1 MLTIGVAAFLSP
13 SSEGIPLP
21 LSRLCALTGS
31 VPARILLL
39 TILIEEIPVVA
50 DADRV
55 EVSAEDEA
63 RRVKLRFSFVEPIH
77 VPNALALA
85 VSQQKLLP
93 GDLEDL
99 VFYVGSETIIPS
111 REIAGMA
118 YWRDQMFA
126 FMRCNAEPRDRHRY

>member
-1 MLTIGVAAFLSP
+1 M
-13 SSEGIPLP
+13 P

-63 RRVKLRFSFVEPIH
+63 RRVKLRFGFVEPIH
-77 VPNALALA
+77 VPNALALG

-118 YWRDQMFA
+118 YW
-126 FMRCNAEPRDRHRY
+126 CE